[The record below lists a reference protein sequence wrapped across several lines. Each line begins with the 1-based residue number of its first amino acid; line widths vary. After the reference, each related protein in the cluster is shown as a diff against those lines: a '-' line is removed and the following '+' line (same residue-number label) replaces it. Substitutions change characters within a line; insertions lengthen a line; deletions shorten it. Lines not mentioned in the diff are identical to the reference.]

1 MADGRVERNTKQKEL
16 IHDALKASD
25 EFISA
30 QDLHRKLEDE
40 DVKVGLA
47 TVYRQLNALA
57 EAGEADTVRL
67 EGQQLFRLCGD
78 DGHHHHLVCTNCG
91 KTVEIE
97 SPSETWLRGIS
108 TKYGS
113 IRTLLRLPEQGA
125 LVIPAIVVRMY
136 SNGEII
142 RNEISPSKLPVPPL
156 CFCVFIGISIRKSE
170 ETVDEIDHYIFL
182 SDIVAK
188 MVP

>member
-1 MADGRVERNTKQKEL
+1 MERNTKQKEL
-16 IHDALKASD
+16 IHDALKAND

-40 DVKVGLA
+40 GVKVGLA

-91 KTVEIE
+91 KTVEIDP
-97 SPSETWLRGIS
+97 PSEAWLRGS
-108 TKYGS
+108 RGGGG
-113 IRTLLRLPEQGA
+113 GA
-125 LVIPAIVVRMY
+125 
-136 SNGEII
+136 GERRALEVFGGCPDC
-142 RNEISPSKLPVPPL
+142 RNEA
-156 CFCVFIGISIRKSE
+156 RR
-170 ETVDEIDHYIFL
+170 
-182 SDIVAK
+182 
-188 MVP
+188 

>member
-1 MADGRVERNTKQKEL
+1 MFRLSLRGGLTREAIKNGHRLTDGRVERNTKQKEL
-16 IHDALKASD
+16 IHDALKAND

-40 DVKVGLA
+40 GVKVGLA

-108 TKYGS
+108 EKYGFT
-113 IRTLLRLPEQGA
+113 IERHTLEVFGLCPDC
-125 LVIPAIVVRMY
+125 
-136 SNGEII
+136 
-142 RNEISPSKLPVPPL
+142 RNEA
-156 CFCVFIGISIRKSE
+156 RR
-170 ETVDEIDHYIFL
+170 
-182 SDIVAK
+182 
-188 MVP
+188 

>member
-40 DVKVGLA
+40 GVKVGLA

-78 DGHHHHLVCTNCG
+78 DG
-91 KTVEIE
+91 
-97 SPSETWLRGIS
+97 
-108 TKYGS
+108 KYGFT
-113 IRTLLRLPEQGA
+113 IERHTLEVFGLCSDCQNK
-125 LVIPAIVVRMY
+125 VR
-136 SNGEII
+136 
-142 RNEISPSKLPVPPL
+142 
-156 CFCVFIGISIRKSE
+156 
-170 ETVDEIDHYIFL
+170 
-182 SDIVAK
+182 
-188 MVP
+188 

>member
-1 MADGRVERNTKQKEL
+1 M
-16 IHDALKASD
+16 
-25 EFISA
+25 
-30 QDLHRKLEDE
+30 
-40 DVKVGLA
+40 KVGLA

-108 TKYGS
+108 EKYGFT
-113 IRTLLRLPEQGA
+113 IERHTLEVFGLCPDC
-125 LVIPAIVVRMY
+125 
-136 SNGEII
+136 
-142 RNEISPSKLPVPPL
+142 RNEA
-156 CFCVFIGISIRKSE
+156 RR
-170 ETVDEIDHYIFL
+170 
-182 SDIVAK
+182 
-188 MVP
+188 